1 MAFSP
6 SVGYVCALGA
16 VLGFGSNFLPVKK
29 YDTGDGMFF
38 QLCMCCAVWLEGLI
52 LNLIMSDSTIGYSR
66 SEGLVIALRSPPFV
80 PFAMLGGFLWCCG
93 NVMSVPCINFI
104 GMSLGILIW
113 GATNMVVGWA
123 SGRYGLFGLTA
134 DTIANPALNYA
145 GVACVIVCLVI
156 FTKVQTKTRADQ
168 RAESLEARTYGE
180 PLIEN
185 GLLEAGGE
193 RVTPAPSDKGDGSL
207 FAPGTKA
214 RRLAG
219 IAMAVVSGLFYGS
232 NFDPPQYVIDHHAD
246 DETRSQAL
254 NYVFSHFT
262 GILCSSVTFF
272 CVYCLGCRAMGK
284 KPDIRWEIAGPAFIS
299 GLIWGLADICWF
311 VANEALSF
319 SVSFPL
325 VTSGP
330 GFIAAFW
337 GIAVYGEISGRANFT
352 WLGIAFVI
360 LVVACAL
367 IVASH

>member
-123 SGRYGLFGLTA
+123 SGRYGLFGLST

-156 FTKVQTKTRADQ
+156 FTKVKTKTRADQ

-284 KPDIRWEIAGPAFIS
+284 KPDIRWEIAGPAFVS

-325 VTSGP
+325 VASGP

-337 GIAVYGEISGRANFT
+337 GIAVYGEISGRANFA

>member
-1 MAFSP
+1 
-6 SVGYVCALGA
+6 
-16 VLGFGSNFLPVKK
+16 
-29 YDTGDGMFF
+29 
-38 QLCMCCAVWLEGLI
+38 
-52 LNLIMSDSTIGYSR
+52 
-66 SEGLVIALRSPPFV
+66 
-80 PFAMLGGFLWCCG
+80 
-93 NVMSVPCINFI
+93 
-104 GMSLGILIW
+104 
-113 GATNMVVGWA
+113 MVVGWA